1 MLFFYQNGKVKLVLM
16 VADTYLTIA
25 HPSEGLYKEKGSRFI
40 SFAFPVQ
47 NEEAIKEI
55 LASIRKEHFSAR
67 HCCFAWNLG
76 VEQQRFRT
84 NDDGEPQG
92 TAGRPIYGQI
102 QSNKLTNVIVVVV
115 RYFGGTLL
123 GVSGLIR
130 AYKQAAV
137 DAIANATV
145 VTRVV
150 EHIVE
155 VAFAYPAMNNLMQLI
170 KEEQLEIVTSN
181 YDLQCSVSLKIR
193 VSRLEEIETKI
204 RNIEGVRDC
213 KIRVE

>member
-1 MLFFYQNGKVKLVLM
+1 ML
-16 VADTYLTIA
+16 ADTYLTIA

-40 SFAFPVQ
+40 SFAFPVN

-55 LASIRKEHFSAR
+55 IARIRKEHFSAR

-76 VEQQRFRT
+76 AEQQRFRT

-102 QSNKLTNVIVVVV
+102 QSHGLTNVLVVVV

-130 AYKQAAV
+130 AYKQAAIE
-137 DAIANATV
+137 AIANATV

-150 EHIVE
+150 EIVVE
-155 VAFAYPAMNNLMQLI
+155 VSFDYLTMNYLMQLI
-170 KEEQLEIVTSN
+170 KEEQLEIIASK
-181 YDLQCSVSLKIR
+181 YDLQCCISLKIR
-193 VSRLEEIETKI
+193 SSRLKEIESKI
-204 RNIEGVRDC
+204 RNAEGVLDC
-213 KIRVE
+213 KILEE

>member
-1 MLFFYQNGKVKLVLM
+1 MLFFYQNGKVKLILM

-47 NEEAIKEI
+47 DEEAIKEI

-76 VEQQRFRT
+76 IKQQRFRI

-102 QSNKLTNVIVVVV
+102 QSNKLTNVVVVVV

-150 EHIVE
+150 EHFVE
-155 VAFAYPAMNNLMQLI
+155 VAFDYLAMNNLMQLI
-170 KEEQLEIVTSN
+170 KEEQLEVVASN
-181 YDLQCSVSLKIR
+181 YNLRCSVSVKVR
-193 VSRLEEIETKI
+193 SSRLEEIETKI
-204 RNIEGVRDC
+204 RNIDGVSDC
-213 KIRVE
+213 KTIVE

>member
-1 MLFFYQNGKVKLVLM
+1 MLFFYHNSKVNIVLM

-47 NEEAIKEI
+47 SEEAIREI
-55 LASIRKEHFSAR
+55 LSNIRKEHFSAR

-76 VEQQRFRT
+76 VEPQRFRF

-102 QSNKLTNVIVVVV
+102 QSKQLTNLVVVVV

-130 AYKQAAV
+130 AYKNAAA
-137 DAIANATV
+137 DAIGNANIVA
-145 VTRVV
+145 RVI
-150 EHIVE
+150 EHIVA
-155 VAFAYPAMNNLMQLI
+155 VSFDYPAMNSLMQLI

-181 YDLQCSVSLKIR
+181 FDLHCSVSVKIR
-193 VSRLEEIETKI
+193 SSRLGELESRIKKT
-204 RNIEGVRDC
+204 EGVHDC
-213 KIRVE
+213 KILLE